1 MGASSVTVNMNAA
14 INKAMHR
21 PITKNGEYTLYTKF
35 NDSSSAESAQMTEAE
50 KDAEFMQKS
59 KVNFNSPTNIR
70 RVFVTN
76 KKVYVHYYCP
86 YIVNNTPTGKYTSEV
101 ELVPVPKNKGT
112 SIYEIAESMTIFN
125 EYNANFKSGMGRAAS
140 TIFAEEGRSIYKVS
154 GTMVNILSSNYAC
167 NNIEELYFDW
177 TLLLSND
184 LEAYLP
190 DSHRITARRDIL
202 NNWVNSNGFRKN
214 YDNFMIDL
222 ICQILN
228 LRSKEEVIKKFPRLK
243 AVGIIS
249 NLEAVM
255 SNPAVINSQGLLK
268 TKNDTKTW
276 LESNAELI
284 QRSNSIVQISI
295 IDQSSKPNY
304 NFKVKDQQY
313 KFDHDYLKDY
323 VEKYKKAFEN
333 IIRTGN
339 ADGVKEEPKEET
351 SGEIDETLEA
361 LITELRETEK
371 KRGIQNYA
379 MAILRIAYC
388 DMSAD
393 EKKKAVNSVSGENKQ
408 LLSKAIL

>member
-1 MGASSVTVNMNAA
+1 MSV
-14 INKAMHR
+14 INISELVGKLIHS
-21 PITKNGEYTLYTKF
+21 PILYTDTDEIPMYVKVK
-35 NDSSSAESAQMTEAE
+35 E
-50 KDAEFMQKS
+50 KPHDVKYMENMS
-59 KVNFNSPTNIR
+59 KTYNSPNNIR
-70 RVFVTN
+70 RIFLTYSGVTINWYVPYVEN
-76 KKVYVHYYCP
+76 KRQLR
-86 YIVNNTPTGKYTSEV
+86 TYT
-101 ELVPVPKNKGT
+101 KNFHFNT
-112 SIYEIAESMTIFN
+112 SIDSTASDILKAGLNGEVDEQSKLVGSPISLLNNLYECSN
-125 EYNANFKSGMGRAAS
+125 V
-140 TIFAEEGRSIYKVS
+140 EEI
-154 GTMVNILSSNYAC
+154 
-167 NNIEELYFDW
+167 YFDW
-177 TLLLSND
+177 TYALAD
-184 LEAYLP
+184 GCI
-190 DSHRITARRDIL
+190 DSIKEIANENALDKYEFINSIRYAQKFSEINTDHFRNIVDETL
-202 NNWVNSNGFRKN
+202 GENW
-214 YDNFMIDL
+214 
-222 ICQILN
+222 
-228 LRSKEEVIKKFPRLK
+228 KERFPRLHQ
-243 AVGIIS
+243 VGIIS

-339 ADGVKEEPKEET
+339 AEGVKEEPKEET

-393 EKKKAVNSVSGENKQ
+393 EKKKAINSVSGENKQ